1 MSPRAQS
8 VTDFGLVAAAFV
20 MTALTYAR
28 LPALVPSHF
37 DVHGQVDGTLPRE
50 IGAWL
55 LPGILLVS
63 TLARRYFSPPS
74 PAAKLVST
82 VAHALLLALHAIV
95 LLTALG
101 TLGDPAVPLAAALS
115 VMLLAS
121 GLLLPRVRRN
131 RLVGIRL
138 PSTLASDENWSR
150 AQRFGGHVFFAAG
163 SLALVLSVLGA
174 PTAAHVA
181 IFLAVIA
188 TVAYGLSLRHA

>member
-1 MSPRAQS
+1 MTARTQNVA
-8 VTDFGLVAAAFV
+8 DFALVAVAFA
-20 MTALTYAR
+20 MTALTYTR

-37 DVHGQVDGTLPRE
+37 DLHGQVDGTLPRE
-50 IGAWL
+50 VGAWL
-55 LPGILLVS
+55 LPAILLVS
-63 TLARRYFSPPS
+63 TLAGRHFSPPS

-82 VAHALLLALHAIV
+82 VAHALLLVLHAIV

-115 VMLLAS
+115 VTLLAV

-163 SLALVLSVLGA
+163 SLGLVLSVLGT

-181 IFLAVIA
+181 LFFAVVA
-188 TVAYGLSLRHA
+188 TLAYGLSLRSA